1 MDEQIKKRK
10 QKKRL
15 STIVTLVVVSVF
27 AVCAL
32 AGCASEG
39 QQPLGFWEV
48 ICIGVAD
55 IVAFFYPPF
64 QDWGMAIIMGVLM
77 LCIIV
82 CFIVVMI
89 LGPVNST
96 SSSSLISSSAV

>member
-1 MDEQIKKRK
+1 MGKRK
-10 QKKRL
+10 VEDLKSTETVPADPKREAI
-15 STIVTLVVVSVF
+15 TF
-27 AVCAL
+27 
-32 AGCASEG
+32 
-39 QQPLGFWEV
+39 P
-48 ICIGVAD
+48 
-55 IVAFFYPPF
+55 
-64 QDWGMAIIMGVLM
+64 WGMAIIMGVLM